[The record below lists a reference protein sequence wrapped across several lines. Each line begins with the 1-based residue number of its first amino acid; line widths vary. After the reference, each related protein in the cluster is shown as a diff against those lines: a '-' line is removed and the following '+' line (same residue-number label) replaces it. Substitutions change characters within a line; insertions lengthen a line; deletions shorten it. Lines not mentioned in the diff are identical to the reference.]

1 MRGFSIFNPVCFTP
15 PARCAPL
22 ETSLADQAWS
32 PSIKDT
38 NKQALEKDTI
48 MTSNK
53 EPRIGVGVFVMNAEG
68 KFVLG
73 KRKGSHGASESL
85 FHSLYPSTTPFPGL
99 GQKEQVIAC
108 LTHSITW

>member
-1 MRGFSIFNPVCFTP
+1 M
-15 PARCAPL
+15 
-22 ETSLADQAWS
+22 SLADQTWS
-32 PSIKDT
+32 PSINDT
-38 NKQALEKDTI
+38 NKQALEKDII

-85 FHSLYPSTTPFPGL
+85 PLPIFPHYAFPYTSRRSKSSRAYHIL
-99 GQKEQVIAC
+99 
-108 LTHSITW
+108 